1 MGDAKRTRRLTYNP
15 QQDYYDILG
24 VNTSSSREEIQQN
37 YRQKAKQLHPDLN
50 PERKEWAT
58 EQFQRLNEAY
68 DVLSD
73 TSLRHTYDELRW
85 PHRRPQPSKNP
96 SPSARAWTT
105 EDRWWEQQKRT
116 SHVYTAAKVPAGAW
130 LEKTHFAF
138 LRPAYVMLV
147 DLFNSPYRYVLNLL
161 ALAIIGVLVF
171 QMLILGGV
179 VQLPENEVASTT
191 SERGNVSDV
200 TSGIVPTEIPP
211 TAVPTVFST
220 TRVALKSCAPD
231 ILVTVR
237 SLELVGRVLQIK
249 ADYKIANGETIT
261 DARSISLNRVTI
273 LNDTLAELI
282 QGTQIQGS
290 DIDFILTYDPAL
302 DDRFPLLD
310 DIVISSNTSYG
321 KNMLD
326 GVYLLHWTPIL
337 SSGSPHFACDVLV
350 NIVVAE

>member
-1 MGDAKRTRRLTYNP
+1 MGDAKRIRKLTYNP

-24 VNTSSSREEIQQN
+24 VSTSASREEIQQS

-50 PERKEWAT
+50 PDRKAWAT

-73 TSLRHTYDELRW
+73 TNLRHKYDELRW
-85 PHRRPQPSKNP
+85 PYHRPQADKFS
-96 SPSARAWTT
+96 SRAWTA
-105 EDRWWEQQKRT
+105 EDRWWEQQRR
-116 SHVYTAAKVPAGAW
+116 SPHVYAATRPTREPAGAW

-138 LRPAYVMLV
+138 LRPAYAVLV
-147 DLFNSPYRYVLNLL
+147 DLLNSPYRYVLNLL
-161 ALAIIGVLVF
+161 AVAIIGVLVF

-179 VQLPENEVASTT
+179 VQLPEEEVSGT
-191 SERGNVSDV
+191 SAQQENVSSV
-200 TSGIVPTEIPP
+200 TSGIVPTEMPP

-237 SLELVGRVLQIK
+237 ALELVGRVLQIK
-249 ADYKIANGETIT
+249 ADYKVSNGETIT
-261 DARSISLNRVTI
+261 DTRGISLNRVTI
-273 LNDTLAELI
+273 LNDTMAELV

-290 DIDFILTYDPAL
+290 EIDFILTYDPAL
-302 DDRFPLLD
+302 GDSFPLLD

-321 KNMLD
+321 KNMID

-350 NIVVAE
+350 NVVVDE